1 VVKPASFLSASPRDL
16 AVAASSAEA
25 GPIKQ
30 TRRHA
35 RQRSGQGFDLLQ
47 LLSPANGADP
57 AAIVIDAAMQV
68 ITRGPAMRR
77 ASLKLGCLVHCAV
90 AARQGVFE

>member
-1 VVKPASFLSASPRDL
+1 MNVWLIRQWKRAGPCRPDRVRQSSVVKPASFLSASPRAL

-57 AAIVIDAAMQV
+57 AAIVIDA
-68 ITRGPAMRR
+68 
-77 ASLKLGCLVHCAV
+77 
-90 AARQGVFE
+90 